1 LNPDLQNI
9 LVRKQ
14 IIDDIKSHE
23 NVKRKAESL
32 KSYEIYNDNAKPY
45 VYEKLCHQ
53 LSQATA
59 NKMPVV
65 SNLNVAKAVVNK
77 EAQIYT
83 DEPVRTYEDISA
95 ADELVLKEAY
105 QDFGFNTIL
114 AKSNRYYKLRN
125 QTFLQVVPK
134 YGKLKLRVLHAHN
147 LDIIPD
153 ADDPEIAFA
162 YIVSSFDK
170 TTYLQAGQDNV
181 NQKTADTDDYKKMSE
196 RYQVTTKEIT
206 FTMNG
211 KGDLVDELI
220 ANPIQTIPFIDVSKD
235 KDFEFFI
242 RIGQAL
248 TDFTVDFNVAWSDLL
263 NVSRLQG
270 YSIGVISGDP
280 ELKPESLDISANNII
295 FLPLNPSNPNSKLEF
310 DFKSPTPNIEATLK
324 AIDSLVT
331 TFLSTRGVDSKSV
344 SSSSQGQNYS
354 SALERLMAMLDQ
366 FRASK
371 EDFDL
376 YKTVEYQLHEITTK
390 YLSLLSSTKFLD
402 PKYNVSLGVVN
413 SKLNIQFA
421 KPEII
426 ETKSE
431 SLDNAKKKIELGISD
446 KVNALIEVEGL
457 NENLALEKIEAI
469 ENRKIELITK
479 TMQSGQDASKT
490 ALNGSQVTSLV
501 EIVSKV
507 AAGLLPFDAAQSM
520 ITAAFNV
527 TDEQALEILG
537 QAGKS
542 FKIDPAQIE
551 SKPKF

>member
-1 LNPDLQNI
+1 
-9 LVRKQ
+9 
-14 IIDDIKSHE
+14 
-23 NVKRKAESL
+23 
-32 KSYEIYNDNAKPY
+32 
-45 VYEKLCHQ
+45 
-53 LSQATA
+53 
-59 NKMPVV
+59 
-65 SNLNVAKAVVNK
+65 
-77 EAQIYT
+77 
-83 DEPVRTYEDISA
+83 
-95 ADELVLKEAY
+95 
-105 QDFGFNTIL
+105 
-114 AKSNRYYKLRN
+114 
-125 QTFLQVVPK
+125 
-134 YGKLKLRVLHAHN
+134 
-147 LDIIPD
+147 
-153 ADDPEIAFA
+153 
-162 YIVSSFDK
+162 
-170 TTYLQAGQDNV
+170 
-181 NQKTADTDDYKKMSE
+181 
-196 RYQVTTKEIT
+196 
-206 FTMNG
+206 MNG

-220 ANPIQTIPFIDVSKD
+220 VNPIQTIPFIDVSKD

-310 DFKSPTPNIEATLK
+310 EFKSPTPNIEATLK

-354 SALERLMAMLDQ
+354 SALERLIAMLDQ

-390 YLSLLSSTKFLD
+390 YLSLLSSTQFLD

-431 SLDNAKKKIELGISD
+431 SLDNGKKKIDLGIAD
-446 KVNALIEVEGL
+446 AVTVLVETEGL
-457 NENLALEKIEAI
+457 TETLAIEKIHAI
-469 ENRKIELITK
+469 TERKLKRVSDIVNQGSEN
-479 TMQSGQDASKT
+479 
-490 ALNGSQVTSLV
+490 NGTT
-501 EIVSKV
+501 EKN
-507 AAGLLPFDAAQSM
+507 
-520 ITAAFNV
+520 T
-527 TDEQALEILG
+527 
-537 QAGKS
+537 
-542 FKIDPAQIE
+542 
-551 SKPKF
+551 

>member
-83 DEPVRTYEDISA
+83 DEPVRTYENISA

-211 KGDLVDELI
+211 NGDLVDELI
-220 ANPIQTIPFIDVSKD
+220 VNPIQTIPFIDASKD

-376 YKTVEYQLHEITTK
+376 YKAVEYQLHEITTK
-390 YLSLLSSTKFLD
+390 YLSLLSSSQFLD

-431 SLDNAKKKIELGISD
+431 SLDNGKKKIELGIAD
-446 KVNALIEVEGL
+446 AVTVLVETEGL
-457 NENLALEKIEAI
+457 TEALAIEKIDAI
-469 ENRKIELITK
+469 TERKLKRVSDIVNQGSENNVITEK
-479 TMQSGQDASKT
+479 NT
-490 ALNGSQVTSLV
+490 
-501 EIVSKV
+501 
-507 AAGLLPFDAAQSM
+507 
-520 ITAAFNV
+520 
-527 TDEQALEILG
+527 
-537 QAGKS
+537 
-542 FKIDPAQIE
+542 
-551 SKPKF
+551 